1 MVLASTASSSLT
13 RRRAAAHIVDVLIEE
28 RAPNL
33 AASAL
38 WPLIRPALYA
48 ILGYRK
54 ARRMADAIAPMPG
67 RAALDYASALL
78 SLKAEARG
86 LERLPAS
93 GRLVVIANHP
103 TGIADGVA
111 LYDVVKPLR
120 PDVVFYANADAHR
133 IAPGFDEVLI
143 PVEWVDEKRTR
154 ERLRLT
160 LAMTREAMEAE
171 RALAIFP
178 AGRIARRGPDGVLA
192 DPTWAPS
199 ALSIARKY
207 DAPIAPVHV
216 AGPWSSLFH
225 FFDGFSKELRDIT
238 VFHELL
244 NKRGGAYRLIVGPL
258 ISPRDLPQDVGEAT
272 LALKRYI
279 ETVLPA
285 DPQRPFA

>member
-143 PVEWVDEKRTR
+143 PVDWVDEKRTR